1 MVSQVP
7 ACSGSGLNFRVFSPP
22 VVETIPQD
30 FTKISK
36 EIKRIALRM
45 EIAPFS
51 VHRRLA
57 KSGRFS
63 GLGSAKNEV
72 TSQASSTSQ
81 LNLEESELVPKQGF
95 LFLGYMFRLV
105 QGSLLPTRAEVHVSG
120 QGYSLSCDN
129 TQISYN

>member
-7 ACSGSGLNFRVFSPP
+7 ACSGSGLNFPVFSPP

-36 EIKRIALRM
+36 ELKRIALRM
-45 EIAPFS
+45 EIALFS

-57 KSGRFS
+57 ESGRFS

-81 LNLEESELVPKQGF
+81 VVSEPG
-95 LFLGYMFRLV
+95 
-105 QGSLLPTRAEVHVSG
+105 
-120 QGYSLSCDN
+120 
-129 TQISYN
+129 